1 MFLRLVIVF
10 LFMFG
15 LTFAGAVTL
24 TTWLSSIIQHSVQPA
39 QPQYVPES
47 VRWKKEIEAELAKTA
62 KTRATRATKPTKPNR
77 GATKD
82 GQ

>member
-24 TTWLSSIIQHSVQPA
+24 TTWLSSITQQSQSQSA

-62 KTRATRATKPTKPNR
+62 KTRATKPNR
-77 GATKD
+77 ETTKD